1 MAHIGARKVRRIYK
15 MNKKK
20 LVGLAFGTIAG
31 TLDVI
36 PMLIQKLT
44 WDANISAFSMWIV
57 IGFIYSSLDLKLP
70 SVIKGILVSLI
81 IIFPTAILIGWKEP
95 VTLLPIATMTLI
107 LGSLLG
113 FSIDKMSI
121 KLLKKDL

>member
-1 MAHIGARKVRRIYK
+1 
-15 MNKKK
+15 MNKRK

-70 SVIKGILVSLI
+70 SAIKGILVSFI
-81 IIFPTAILIGWKEP
+81 IIFPTAVLIGWKEP
-95 VTLLPIATMTLI
+95 VTLLPIAIMTLV
-107 LGSLLG
+107 LGSMLG

-121 KLLKKDL
+121 KLLKKD